1 MAWLIVLAL
10 FLWIGG
16 SICKV
21 ADHQTDKRAKK
32 IINLWDA
39 QREFVA
45 NLYVLGWNYYQ
56 KMEPSVLQA
65 AKSSGIDCLFGYD
78 LEVYSEALNGKP
90 ISQAAIEQALQ
101 DMIDRGVKMLSYN
114 PKSTWDDSLHDKLIP
129 VSSGQSISASDEA
142 SLWENDIKYE
152 YASDFHLPQFNLF
165 FDFYLAEQA
174 KIAWIKQQI
183 PEYDDIRVYKDSLGM
198 TRADTPK
205 YYEQEI
211 KERRQLEQACADA
224 EQQRQSL

>member
-1 MAWLIVLAL
+1 MAWLIVLVL

-16 SICKV
+16 SICKA
-21 ADHQTDKRAKK
+21 ADHQSDRQAQK

-65 AKSSGIDCLFGYD
+65 AKSAGIDCLSGYD
-78 LEVYSEALNGKP
+78 LEMYGQALDGKP

-101 DMIDRGVKMLSYN
+101 DMIDHGEKMFSYN
-114 PKSTWDDSLHDKLIP
+114 PKSPWDDSIHDKLIP

-142 SLWENDIKYE
+142 ILWENDIKYE

-174 KIAWIKQQI
+174 QSAWIKQQI
-183 PEYDDIRVYKDSLGM
+183 PEYDDIRVYKDSLGI

>member
-1 MAWLIVLAL
+1 MAWLIALAL

-78 LEVYSEALNGKP
+78 LEMYSQALNGKP
-90 ISQAAIEQALQ
+90 ISQMAIEQALQ
-101 DMIDRGVKMLSYN
+101 DMIHHGEKVFSYN
-114 PKSTWDDSLHDKLIP
+114 PKSTWLDSIHDKLLP
-129 VSSGQSISASDEA
+129 VATNEGIAVVDEA
-142 SLWENDIKYE
+142 ARWEEDIQFDHSSE
-152 YASDFHLPQFNLF
+152 YHLPQFDDF
-165 FDFYLAEQA
+165 FNFAVAGDVQSD
-174 KIAWIKQQI
+174 WIKQQI
-183 PEYDDIRVYKDSLGM
+183 PKYDDIRVYKDSLGM

>member
-1 MAWLIVLAL
+1 MAWLIVLVL

-65 AKSSGIDCLFGYD
+65 AKSAGIDCLFGYD

-101 DMIDRGVKMLSYN
+101 DMIHHGEKVFSYN
-114 PKSTWDDSLHDKLIP
+114 PKSTWLDSIHDKLLL
-129 VSSGQSISASDEA
+129 VATNEGISVVDEA
-142 SLWENDIKYE
+142 AKWEEDIQFDHSSE
-152 YASDFHLPQFNLF
+152 YHLPQFDDF
-165 FDFYLAEQA
+165 FNFAVADDVQS
-174 KIAWIKQQI
+174 AWIKQQI

-211 KERRQLEQACADA
+211 KERRQLEQACAEA